1 MTLLSTFNT
10 VAAAGILALATAT
23 MPISA
28 AAQGETAPKP
38 RHTAEEIAKAKPSA
52 TFELDAEQI
61 RLLVGGA
68 TGRGTLRYQG
78 KSYPFTIKAATAG
91 GVGVTKV
98 HATGTVYFLD
108 KLEDFA
114 GRYSAVTIGAALGP
128 GMGGSQYENQKGVF
142 VSVRSKTEGVALNLG
157 VGLVEVSFVK

>member
-1 MTLLSTFNT
+1 MIKLSSLNAAMT
-10 VAAAGILALATAT
+10 AGILAFATAAL
-23 MPISA
+23 PLSA
-28 AAQGETAPKP
+28 VAQGETTPKP

-68 TGRGTLRYQG
+68 TGKGTLMYQG

-98 HATGTVYFLD
+98 HATGTVYFLQ

-157 VGLVEVSFVK
+157 IGIVEVSFVK

>member
-1 MTLLSTFNT
+1 MNKLSSLTA
-10 VAAAGILALATAT
+10 VAAACVLAFATTTTPMVA
-23 MPISA
+23 SA
-28 AAQGETAPKP
+28 QDAPKP
-38 RHTAEEIAKAKPSA
+38 RHTADEIAKAKPSA

-68 TGRGTLRYQG
+68 TGKGTLMYQG

-98 HATGTVYFLD
+98 HATGTVYFLQ

-157 VGLVEVSFVK
+157 IGLVDVTFVK